1 MYFLLKRTIIP
12 GESAGAA
19 VNHGQ
24 RTEQRPHPGSEDRNR
39 KEGGLAVRYAALH
52 GLQARIHLQGQGEI
66 SVGI

>member
-1 MYFLLKRTIIP
+1 MYSLLKRTIIP

-24 RTEQRPHPGSEDRNR
+24 RTEQRPDPRSEDGHSQ
-39 KEGGLAVRYAALH
+39 EGGLAVRYAALH

-66 SVGI
+66 SAGL